1 MQEIENI
8 FAESDLQLTQDIAH
22 SIYLL
27 PSGEGVDGEFDYGS
41 RGLDHRAIEQVTP
54 IDRYHPDFWDYVHFN
69 LGLVRI
75 VPETETALIRANQ
88 TLTQAQAKAIDALNY
103 TIETY

>member
-27 PSGEGVDGEFDYGS
+27 PNGEGVDGEFDYGS
-41 RGLDHRAIEQVTP
+41 RGLDHRVIEQVTP